1 MRPQLGADPPPG
13 DLTGHLA
20 HREAVRRHLAGHQ
33 RGAEPPGS
41 LDGHHRTVPGDRAA
55 GEHHPGRARADHALD
70 DDAHGQ
76 ATFARAPAAA
86 VADRLVVVQAGPARA
101 HPVKHGVGAADRQ
114 IAVLQPGEAG
124 LRAVLHGGA
133 RPDRHRGHPK
143 LLVRRCDLGPDLGWQ
158 RRRRDPGAQVGRGA
172 RDGRKIVRGHVPER
186 AADRTGRIECGHD
199 QVECRHGDHV
209 AAGDGYP
216 GTGQLTK
223 GCRLAAGPG
232 RVGRAHAGEAEDK
245 ARLTSHP
252 RTWTIPRSPS
262 TRTRWPVL
270 IRLVASP
277 VPTTAGMPYSRATIA
292 ACDIEPPMSETAALI
307 LPNTGAQLG
316 AVTGQTRISPSR
328 ISPIWLTSVSTRAGP
343 STMPEEAPQPRIS
356 PSSGRSHASI
366 VCWVT
371 PQSMCT
377 AGSLSASGTGPRA
390 GGGDQARRASSI
402 RLRSATMGWKWAAP
416 SGVPPAAQASITS
429 DSAWSTSVWCNWNTS
444 SASASTPN
452 RASSAP
458 NLRILPKNS
467 VVNQC
472 SQ

>member
-20 HREAVRRHLAGHQ
+20 HREAVRRHLAGY
-33 RGAEPPGS
+33 
-41 LDGHHRTVPGDRAA
+41 HRTVTGDRAA

-158 RRRRDPGAQVGRGA
+158 RRRRDPGA
-172 RDGRKIVRGHVPER
+172 
-186 AADRTGRIECGHD
+186 
-199 QVECRHGDHV
+199 
-209 AAGDGYP
+209 
-216 GTGQLTK
+216 
-223 GCRLAAGPG
+223 
-232 RVGRAHAGEAEDK
+232 HAGEAEDK

-307 LPNTGAQLG
+307 LPNTGAELG